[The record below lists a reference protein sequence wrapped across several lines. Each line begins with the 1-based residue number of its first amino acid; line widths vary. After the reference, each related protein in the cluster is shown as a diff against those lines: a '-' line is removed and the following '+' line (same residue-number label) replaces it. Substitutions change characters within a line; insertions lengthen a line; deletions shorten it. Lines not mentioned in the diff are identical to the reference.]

1 MFAEDMH
8 MSARFELVQDPSGKF
23 HFQLRGASGEV
34 LLQGL
39 ACDGKIA
46 AQTEVQHVRKALQ
59 DPMLLVDHAAADGTH
74 FVVIKDRDG
83 SVLARSPH
91 VASEAAILAVCAE
104 ITSTAEKAPLID
116 LSKQRAHHAAH

>member
-1 MFAEDMH
+1 
-8 MSARFELVQDPSGKF
+8 MSARFELVLDPSGKF
-23 HFQLRGASGEV
+23 HFQLRGAKGQV

-59 DPMLLVDHAAADGTH
+59 DPDLVVDHDAKDGTH
-74 FVVIKDRDG
+74 FLVVKDHDG

-91 VASEAAILAVCAE
+91 LAAEALSTLRLEVAI
-104 ITSTAEKAPLID
+104 TAEKAPLID
-116 LSKQRAHHAAH
+116 LSKHRAHHAAH